1 LFLQCLTGKNL
12 SIRMSDSVSLMEI
25 NVRGTVQ
32 GVGFRPF
39 VYRLAKQL
47 NIVGTISNNDQGV
60 VIEAEGDQAS
70 IQDFITTLRRT
81 PPPLARI
88 TSLQHFSRS
97 MLKGFTEFSIL
108 SSVSTQKSS
117 ALIPADIALC
127 SDCLQDI
134 LDPQNRRFSYP
145 FTNCTNCGPRFTI
158 VESIPYD
165 RPNTSMKHFPLCPL
179 CRAEYEDPEDRRFHA
194 QPNACATCG
203 PELSWHDK
211 NGLRL
216 DIASPL
222 REVARSLKQG
232 QVVAMRGLG
241 GFHLVVD
248 ASSEQAVAKLRSRKG
263 RKSKPLAVMTSTVEE
278 AARVCHISSEAA
290 SLLQGAAH
298 PIVLL
303 PRKKSSLPEV
313 VSPGIDEVGVMLP
326 YTPLHQLLF
335 LEDDCPR
342 ALVMTSG
349 NRSGSPIFTANDA
362 AVDGLKG
369 VADYFL
375 LHNREILTRVD
386 DSVARIMGIEKKVQ
400 ILRRARGYVP
410 AATPLFREFP
420 PMLACG
426 GGLKSTFCLTR
437 EKEAFLSQHIG
448 DLFNL
453 ESLDFYK
460 ESIYHFKRLLQVE
473 PEAVVCDLHPDYL
486 SSHYAKESGLPLY
499 TVQHHHAHA
508 AAVLIE
514 HGIEEKVL
522 ALVLDGTGLGDDN
535 SIWGGEVL
543 EADCFS
549 YKRIGSFSSMMLPG
563 GDAAAQEPW
572 RMGLSLLHSMGQTM
586 PALQMADEQQQA
598 AVWKMM
604 EQGFNCPP
612 TSSCGRFFD
621 GIAAL
626 LGICFTVDYEGQAAM
641 ELESF
646 ARRAMG
652 EQDLGD
658 LLRDCNGRAEV
669 HVTENRLI
677 LQQHTLTQQVL
688 DQLES
693 GMEKAAIALDFH
705 LCLIHSL
712 SDLLGRLSEKAGIK
726 QIVLAGGCMQN
737 TILLRGLFILLE
749 QRGFTVHTGE
759 QIPVNDGGIAL
770 GQAVIGGLAHVSGS
784 SHESD

>member
-1 LFLQCLTGKNL
+1 
-12 SIRMSDSVSLMEI
+12 MSDPVCLEEI
-25 NVRGTVQ
+25 NVRGIVQ

-39 VYRLAKQL
+39 VYRLAKQF

-60 VIEAEGDQAS
+60 VIEAEGDPSS
-70 IQDFITTLRRT
+70 IQEFITTLRST

-88 TSLQHFSRS
+88 TSLHHFSHS
-97 MLKGFTEFSIL
+97 ITKGFTEFSIL
-108 SSVSTQKSS
+108 KSVSTQKSS

-127 SDCLQDI
+127 NDCLEDI

-165 RPNTSMKHFPLCPL
+165 RPGTSMKHFPLCPL
-179 CRAEYEDPEDRRFHA
+179 CRAEYEDPENRRFHA

-203 PELSWHDK
+203 PELSYHDK
-211 NGLRL
+211 GGVQLVVS
-216 DIASPL
+216 SPL

-248 ASSEQAVAKLRSRKG
+248 ASSEQAVATLRSRKG
-263 RKSKPLAVMTSTVEE
+263 RKSKPLAVMTSSLEE
-278 AARVCHISSEAA
+278 AERFCHISSEAA

-303 PRKKSSLPEV
+303 PRRKESYLAEALT
-313 VSPGIDEVGVMLP
+313 PGIDEIGVMLP

-335 LEDDCPR
+335 LEDDCPQT
-342 ALVMTSG
+342 LVMTSG
-349 NRSGSPIFTANDA
+349 NRSGSPIFTANDR
-362 AVDGLKG
+362 AVEGLYG
-369 VADYFL
+369 IADCFL

-386 DSVARIMGIEKKVQ
+386 DSVARILGIEKKVQ
-400 ILRRARGYVP
+400 MLRRARGYVP
-410 AATPLFREFP
+410 AATPLFRELP

-426 GGLKSTFCLTR
+426 AGLKSTFCLTR
-437 EKEAFLSQHIG
+437 GREAFLSQHIG
-448 DLFNL
+448 NLFNI
-453 ESLDFYK
+453 ESLDFFK

-473 PEAVVCDLHPDYL
+473 PEAVVCDFHPDYL
-486 SSHYAKESGLPLY
+486 SSHYAKELGLPLY
-499 TVQHHHAHA
+499 KVQHHHAHV
-508 AAVLIE
+508 AAVLVE

-535 SIWGGEVL
+535 DIWGGEIL
-543 EADCFS
+543 EADCSS
-549 YKRIGSFSSMMLPG
+549 YKRVGSFSSMLLPG

-572 RMGLSLLHSMGQTM
+572 RMGLSLLHHMGQ
-586 PALQMADEQQQA
+586 PAPTLQMVDEQRQSAIWQ
-598 AVWKMM
+598 MM
-604 EQGFNCPP
+604 DKGFNCPS
-612 TSSCGRFFD
+612 TTSCGRFFD

-626 LGICFTVDYEGQAAM
+626 LGVCFTADYEGQAAM
-641 ELESF
+641 ELEAL

-658 LLRDCNGRAEV
+658 LLAEGHCHAEV
-669 HVTENRLI
+669 LHAESRLI
-677 LQQHTLTQQVL
+677 LQQDKLIQQVL
-688 DQLES
+688 DQLAS
-693 GMEKAAIALDFH
+693 DMEKTAIALDFH

-712 SDLLGRLSEKAGIK
+712 SDILVRLSEKTGIK
-726 QIVLAGGCMQN
+726 RVVLAGGCMQN
-737 TILLRGLFILLE
+737 YILLSGFFILLE
-749 QRGFTVHTGE
+749 QQGFTVHTGE
-759 QIPVNDGGIAL
+759 QVPVNDGGIAL
-770 GQAVIGGLAHVSGS
+770 GQAIIGGLAHVSRS

>member
-1 LFLQCLTGKNL
+1 
-12 SIRMSDSVSLMEI
+12 MSDSVSLMEI

-39 VYRLAKQL
+39 VYRLAKQC
-47 NIVGTISNNDQGV
+47 NISGTISNNDQGV
-60 VIEAEGDQAS
+60 VIEAEGEQAS
-70 IQDFITTLRRT
+70 IEDFITTLRSN

-88 TSLQHFSRS
+88 TSLQHFFQPIV
-97 MLKGFTEFSIL
+97 KGFTEFSIL
-108 SSVSTQKSS
+108 TSVSTQKSS

-127 SDCLQDI
+127 NDCLQDI

-165 RPNTSMKHFPLCPL
+165 RPGTSMKHFPLCPT
-179 CRAEYEDPEDRRFHA
+179 CRAEYEDPENRRFHA
-194 QPNACATCG
+194 QPNACTICG
-203 PELSWHDK
+203 PELSYHDRD
-211 NGLRL
+211 GVQ
-216 DIASPL
+216 IAVASPL

-232 QVVAMRGLG
+232 RVVAMRGLG

-248 ASSEQAVAKLRSRKG
+248 AASEQAVARLRARKG
-263 RKSKPLAVMTSTVEE
+263 RKSKPLAVMTSSLEE
-278 AARVCHISSEAA
+278 AGRFCRISSEAA
-290 SLLQGAAH
+290 RLLQGVAH

-313 VSPGIDEVGVMLP
+313 VTPGIDDIGVMLP

-335 LEDDCPR
+335 LEDDCPHT
-342 ALVMTSG
+342 LVMTSG

-362 AVDGLKG
+362 AIHGLHTI
-369 VADYFL
+369 ADCFL

-386 DSVARIMGIEKKVQ
+386 DSVARTMGIGQKNQ

-410 AATPLFREFP
+410 AATPMFRELA

-437 EKEAFLSQHIG
+437 AKEAFLSQHIG

-486 SSHYAKESGLPLY
+486 SSHYAKGLGLPLY
-499 TVQHHHAHA
+499 KVQHHHAHA
-508 AAVLIE
+508 AAVLVE

-549 YKRIGSFSSMMLPG
+549 YKRIGSFASMLLPG
-563 GDAAAQEPW
+563 GDAAAQQPW
-572 RMGLSLLHSMGQTM
+572 RMGLSLLHSMGQAA
-586 PALQMADEQQQA
+586 PALQMVDEQKQS
-598 AVWKMM
+598 AVWQMM
-604 EQGFNCPP
+604 QQGFNCPP
-612 TSSCGRFFD
+612 TTSCGRFFD

-626 LGICFTVDYEGQAAM
+626 LGVCFTANYEGQAAM
-641 ELESF
+641 ELETL

-652 EQDLGD
+652 EEDLAV
-658 LLRDCNGRAEV
+658 LLTDCHGQAEV
-669 HVTENRLI
+669 SDTENRSI
-677 LQQHTLTQQVL
+677 LQQQQLTSQVLTQ
-688 DQLES
+688 LEN
-693 GMEKAAIALDFH
+693 GMEKASIALEFH
-705 LCLIHSL
+705 LCLIRSL
-712 SDLLGRLSEKAGIK
+712 SDLLCRLSEKTGLNRV
-726 QIVLAGGCMQN
+726 VLTGGCMQN
-737 TILLRGLFILLE
+737 TLLLRGLFILLE
-749 QRGFTVHTGE
+749 QKGFTVHTGE